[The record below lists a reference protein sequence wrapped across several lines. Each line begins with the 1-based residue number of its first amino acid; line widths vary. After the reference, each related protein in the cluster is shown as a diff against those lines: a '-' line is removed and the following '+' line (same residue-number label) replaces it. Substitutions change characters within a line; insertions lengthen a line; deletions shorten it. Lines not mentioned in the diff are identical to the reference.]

1 MFLSDVA
8 IRERLIDGSNKTK
21 EEIIALLEKGH
32 IVLDPFPTPE
42 ELATRLGPCS
52 LDIQLGNKI
61 REPLNVRNIIRHH
74 HGPTSIVHQV
84 VDFRNEKTLDNPDTS
99 AFGNYELEQDSEF
112 VLEPQTMVRAVTKEF
127 IGLPRDVVGF
137 LHSRS
142 KIGRYG
148 ISSSYDAPKFDPGF
162 VGQMVLEIS
171 NMGLRPFSLHPG
183 LLICQML
190 FAQLDQ
196 PTSNPYFARKNS
208 TWRWQTEP

>member
-1 MFLSDVA
+1 MFLSDTA
-8 IRERLIDGSNKTK
+8 IRERLIDGANKTEK
-21 EEIIALLEKGH
+21 EIIALLEKGH
-32 IVLDPFPTPE
+32 IVLNPFPSPE
-42 ELATRLGPCS
+42 ELAKRLGPCS

-61 REPLNVRNIIRHH
+61 REPLNVRNTIQHH
-74 HGPTSIVHQV
+74 HGAKSVVHQV
-84 VDFRNEKTLDNPDTS
+84 VDFRREESLDQPETTY
-99 AFGNYELEQDSEF
+99 GYYELDENSEF
-112 VLEPQTMVRAVTKEF
+112 VIEPQTMVRAVTKEF
-127 IGLPRDVVGF
+127 IGLPRDIVGF

-196 PTSNPYFARKNS
+196 PTSNPYYARS
-208 TWRWQTEP
+208 SSSWRWQTEP